1 MTRIAIVHKEKCNI
15 ERCNKECFKYCPVNR
30 QSEECI
36 VARDKSIFIDEMLCT
51 GCAICSHRCPFE
63 AIDIVNLP
71 EQLKTEPIHR
81 FGDNGFCLYNLPI
94 PKFGKVVGILG
105 RNGIGKTTSIK
116 ILSGLLK
123 PSIGEELSYD
133 DLIKKFRGSE
143 AQNYFEKLK
152 NNEIIISYKPQ
163 KVDDIPRHFKGK
175 VKALLKKVDE
185 KKQLKKIAKELEIDK
200 ILDSNIKE
208 ISGGELQRV
217 AIAACVLKKANV
229 YYFDEPSSYLDISQR
244 LKIAKFIRN
253 LVKEDTA
260 VLVIEHDLIILD
272 YMTDLIHIMYG
283 KSGCFGVVS
292 KPNTTKEGINIYLSG
307 YLRTENVRFRDKKI
321 EFLKK
326 AAERVKQKEL
336 LVRWPELG
344 KKLGKFSLDVKE
356 GEINKN
362 EVVGVLGKNAIGKT
376 TFVKILAGLIKSDL
390 KLKLK
395 ISYKPQY
402 LESDSKELVSKVLKE
417 AVKKYKVELIKNL
430 EIDDL
435 LLKKINHQFLNF

>member
-1 MTRIAIVHKEKCNI
+1 
-15 ERCNKECFKYCPVNR
+15 
-30 QSEECI
+30 
-36 VARDKSIFIDEMLCT
+36 
-51 GCAICSHRCPFE
+51 
-63 AIDIVNLP
+63 
-71 EQLKTEPIHR
+71 
-81 FGDNGFCLYNLPI
+81 
-94 PKFGKVVGILG
+94 
-105 RNGIGKTTSIK
+105 
-116 ILSGLLK
+116 
-123 PSIGEELSYD
+123 
-133 DLIKKFRGSE
+133 
-143 AQNYFEKLK
+143 
-152 NNEIIISYKPQ
+152 
-163 KVDDIPRHFKGK
+163 
-175 VKALLKKVDE
+175 
-185 KKQLKKIAKELEIDK
+185 
-200 ILDSNIKE
+200 
-208 ISGGELQRV
+208 
-217 AIAACVLKKANV
+217 LKKANV

-292 KPNTTKEGINIYLSG
+292 NPNTTKEGINIYLSG

-435 LLKKINHQFLNF
+435 LLKKINELSGGELQRVSIALALSKTADLVLLDEPSAYLDVEQRLNVARVINDFIEKNEVSALVVDHDLLFLDYLSRCLLVFEGEAAVKGIASGPFSMEKGMNKLLEGLSITLRRDTESGRPRINKPDSVKDREQRTSGKLYYT